1 MNLGTIAALTG
12 ILFTFALVLLRLPS
26 RPRRWIVILLG
37 IPGVVLL
44 CRWASFRGAWAEAM
58 ISFAT
63 SMLVLLIWWSRW
75 GRHLH
80 PPHAGNIRVWSKDDP
95 F

>member
-12 ILFTFALVLLRLPS
+12 ILLSFALAYLRLPP

-37 IPGVVLL
+37 IPGLVLL
-44 CRWASFRGAWAEAM
+44 CRWTSFRGAWPEA
-58 ISFAT
+58 IVSFAA
-63 SMLVLLIWWSRW
+63 SLLVLWIWWSRW
-75 GRHLH
+75 GRHLP
-80 PPHAGNIRVWSKDDP
+80 PPHAGNIRVWSKEDP

>member
-12 ILFTFALVLLRLPS
+12 ILLSFALAYLRLPS

-37 IPGVVLL
+37 IPGSIFL
-44 CRWASFRGAWAEAM
+44 CRWTTFRGTWAEAV
-58 ISFAT
+58 ISFVA
-63 SMLVLLIWWSRW
+63 SLLILWIWWSRW
-75 GRHLH
+75 GRLL
-80 PPHAGNIRVWSKDDP
+80 PAPHAGNIRVWTKEDP